1 MDKTYKI
8 CFFFVAFLLEV
19 VLFYLWRLDGDKW
32 SLWDKSFCIFVICC
46 HIPFYFALYFDN
58 RPWLDILHITIFI
71 STLFGIFINN
81 INLLLLIFI
90 FLIGVQV
97 QWICMN
103 KCILNSDE
111 QNNNTN
117 LGFGKLTSIATL
129 LYTCFLMFKIGKKSA
144 VSEKEIEK
152 ISIQ

>member
-1 MDKTYKI
+1 
-8 CFFFVAFLLEV
+8 
-19 VLFYLWRLDGDKW
+19 
-32 SLWDKSFCIFVICC
+32 
-46 HIPFYFALYFDN
+46 
-58 RPWLDILHITIFI
+58 
-71 STLFGIFINN
+71 
-81 INLLLLIFI
+81 
-90 FLIGVQV
+90 
-97 QWICMN
+97 MN

-117 LGFGKLTSIATL
+117 LGFGKLTSIIAL